1 MVSQRELWLLL
12 ARHGGSVN
20 RTIEPTARHGGTVNE
35 DRTIEPRA
43 RHSGTVNRTIE
54 PQRMEIAGTFDA
66 GKEARLCTT
75 CALIFLS
82 SMTACPCQMLK
93 NCQGHVLNSLSSRK
107 LGMGKTRAA
116 LALNSQQL
124 AEIAGTFDACS
135 FQKRAGRSH
144 WKLALNTCVALN
156 ELLC

>member
-1 MVSQRELWLLL
+1 MSRCRTALQLMPVSDAVSTLLHTRQASCPRIFMSSQFL
-12 ARHGGSVN
+12 LIADARVLDS
-20 RTIEPTARHGGTVNE
+20 
-35 DRTIEPRA
+35 
-43 RHSGTVNRTIE
+43 
-54 PQRMEIAGTFDA
+54 
-66 GKEARLCTT
+66 RLCTT

-135 FQKRAGRSH
+135 FQKRAGSSH
-144 WKLALNTCVALN
+144 WKLALNICVALN